1 MHYKAYIIL
10 VHQNPNQLDRLINL
24 INDTNSVWFIH
35 IDKKVDI
42 TAFNY
47 LTKKENVF
55 FVKKREVCN
64 WGGFSLV
71 KATYNAL
78 EETYCFFKK
87 QSIKSYHCVL
97 LSGQDLPIQTTKSI
111 NDFLETN
118 KDVSFFNY
126 WQLPHK
132 NWWDG
137 GMFRV
142 TNFYLFNVKKH
153 KTLNTYINKLI
164 KRLGFK
170 KLLPINKL
178 NRLHKDFKLYGSSQ
192 WFIINHDA
200 LSGLIKNKKIRKQL
214 SKALRFS
221 FAPDELFF
229 ISFFKYIQNKE
240 NLHIDNKNTTFV
252 VFEGVN
258 PNPKFLAV
266 KDLQSN
272 FEKHTLFGRKFDNNV
287 NLEAIKVVEKRI
299 TH

>member
-1 MHYKAYIIL
+1 MHYKAYIL
-10 VHQNPNQLDRLINL
+10 LAHQNPEQLNKLIQL
-24 INDTNSVWFIH
+24 LEDKSTVFFIH
-35 IDKKVDI
+35 LDKKVDI
-42 TAFNY
+42 TLFNY
-47 LTKKENVF
+47 LEEKDNVF
-55 FVKKREVCN
+55 FVQNREVCN

-78 EETYCFFKK
+78 EETYHFFEKR
-87 QSIKSYHCVL
+87 SIKSYHCVL
-97 LSGQDLPIQTTKSI
+97 LSGQDMPIQTTKSI
-111 NDFLETN
+111 NAFLMTN

-126 WQLPHK
+126 WQLPYK

-142 TNFYLFNVKKH
+142 TNLYLFNVKKH
-153 KTLNTYINKLI
+153 KTINTYINKVI
-164 KRLGFK
+164 NRLGLK

-178 NRLHKDFKLYGSSQ
+178 NRLHKEFKLYGSSQ

-200 LSGLIKNKKIRKQL
+200 LRALIKNKKTYRQL

-229 ISFFKYIQNKE
+229 ISFFKYIQLKEALNIENKKTM
-240 NLHIDNKNTTFV
+240 HV

-258 PNPKFLAV
+258 PNPKFLEI

-272 FEKHTLFGRKFDNNV
+272 FEKHTLFGRKFDNKV
-287 NLEAIKVVEKRI
+287 NPEAIKVVEKRI